1 MSGGTVVGSDA
12 IQYKSVWCFLFCG
25 PRMEVTGHRATRQEI
40 THRGILA
47 GISAWK
53 ASKAMPPNLIPRA
66 AFFLWPSTVASCG
79 LAPRPAGR
87 SVKMGIKTW
96 IVEMGLSW
104 HSLQEREAV

>member
-25 PRMEVTGHRATRQEI
+25 PRMEVTGHRATRQGD
-40 THRGILA
+40 H
-47 GISAWK
+47 S
-53 ASKAMPPNLIPRA
+53 PPTCS
-66 AFFLWPSTVASCG
+66 FFMWPSTVASCG

-96 IVEMGLSW
+96 IVEMGFSW